1 MRLWRMVR
9 VEKHYVSKGGGD
21 CPRIAGVKMMP
32 QHTILVLLFAC
43 IILAAYIFGEDNGI
57 HPR

>member
-1 MRLWRMVR
+1 MT
-9 VEKHYVSKGGGD
+9 
-21 CPRIAGVKMMP
+21 

>member
-1 MRLWRMVR
+1 MT
-9 VEKHYVSKGGGD
+9 
-21 CPRIAGVKMMP
+21 
-32 QHTILVLLFAC
+32 QHTILVLLFAG